1 MAILRQILLGAA
13 VLAAT
18 LYVWITYVPSAKA
31 MLDRVGVLAVLGI
44 DPADPASEK
53 PAQTVRRSSGPVTV
67 LVAELIERAIADKI
81 QAIGDGRAQRSV
93 VVRSEAVGLVTK
105 IAERAGT
112 YIAAGTVIAR
122 LEDEAESIAL
132 ERARIVLDGAKDDSD
147 RVKRLGKSGA
157 VTEVR
162 AQDAELALRTAELEL
177 RQAQFNLDRRR
188 IIAPISGWVGI
199 MDMEVGDR
207 ITAQQALVTITDR
220 SEIVIDFRVPERVI
234 GKMSVGMPFL
244 ASPLGLRDVTLTGDI
259 TAIDTIV
266 DRASRTLRVQGRV
279 NNDNDQLLAGMAFSV
294 SLSFPGA
301 TLLAADPLAV
311 QWSSEGAFVWVV
323 RDDKA
328 ARVPVIIRQRNSDQV
343 LIDGDL
349 KPGEL
354 VVIEGVQSLLPGT
367 DVSVKSKAAAKSA
380 ALPTAKL

>member
-1 MAILRQILLGAA
+1 M
-13 VLAAT
+13 
-18 LYVWITYVPSAKA
+18 
-31 MLDRVGVLAVLGI
+31 
-44 DPADPASEK
+44 
-53 PAQTVRRSSGPVTV
+53 
-67 LVAELIERAIADKI
+67 
-81 QAIGDGRAQRSV
+81 
-93 VVRSEAVGLVTK
+93 
-105 IAERAGT
+105 
-112 YIAAGTVIAR
+112 
-122 LEDEAESIAL
+122 
-132 ERARIVLDGAKDDSD
+132 
-147 RVKRLGKSGA
+147 
-157 VTEVR
+157 
-162 AQDAELALRTAELEL
+162 
-177 RQAQFNLDRRR
+177 
-188 IIAPISGWVGI
+188 
-199 MDMEVGDR
+199 GDR

-343 LIDGDL
+343 LIEGDL

-354 VVIEGVQSLLPGT
+354 VVIEGVQSLRPGT

>member
-311 QWSSEGAFVWVV
+311 QWSSEGAFVGLCVTTRLLGCRSLSGSV
-323 RDDKA
+323 TA
-328 ARVPVIIRQRNSDQV
+328 IRF
-343 LIDGDL
+343 
-349 KPGEL
+349 
-354 VVIEGVQSLLPGT
+354 
-367 DVSVKSKAAAKSA
+367 
-380 ALPTAKL
+380 

>member
-112 YIAAGTVIAR
+112 YIEAGTVIAR

-132 ERARIVLDGAKDDSD
+132 ERARIVLDGAEDDSD

-343 LIDGDL
+343 LIEGDL

-354 VVIEGVQSLLPGT
+354 VVIEGVQSLRPGT